1 MVPTQGCRKSPKRR
15 IGARNT
21 RRILTPWN
29 YCCFSCDGS
38 YWATTRQSMPVV
50 QSRWLTILG
59 AAYLLFALF
68 ITLGGR
74 FLNME
79 SILPHWL
86 YVAFIPNDKTNLDPS
101 RIVHFLI
108 VTFFIIRYVPRDWAG
123 FDRPVFRPM
132 ILCGQQSLE
141 VFCYGIFLAGAAHI
155 ILVEVSDA
163 IWMQVLVSVVGI
175 ALMTS
180 LAYYRSWSK
189 KLDKP
194 AQKARPAASPNIANA

>member
-1 MVPTQGCRKSPKRR
+1 LGGTG
-15 IGARNT
+15 
-21 RRILTPWN
+21 
-29 YCCFSCDGS
+29 
-38 YWATTRQSMPVV
+38 QSMPLVK
-50 QSRWLTILG
+50 SRWLTIFG

-79 SILPHWL
+79 DILPHWL

-108 VTFFIIRYVPRDWAG
+108 VTFFIIRYVPRDWDG
-123 FDRPVFRPM
+123 FDRPIFRPM

-141 VFCYGIFLAGAAHI
+141 VFCYGIFLAGGAHI

-163 IWMQVLVSVVGI
+163 YWMQVLASVVGI

-180 LAYYRSWSK
+180 LAYYGSWSK

-194 AQKARPAASPNIANA
+194 VAKAAPATSPNVASA